1 MDNKKEFQMMLGN
14 RIEMTY
20 SNHADKPQGH
30 FLAPLGAGEQREWVI
45 TRQFRGEGVI
55 ARVAA
60 RRSLMM
66 TLREGGSA
74 CQR

>member
-1 MDNKKEFQMMLGN
+1 MGNEKVFQIMLGN
-14 RIEMTY
+14 RIEMSY
-20 SNHADKPQGH
+20 SNDADKAQGH

-66 TLREGGSA
+66 TLRVGGDA